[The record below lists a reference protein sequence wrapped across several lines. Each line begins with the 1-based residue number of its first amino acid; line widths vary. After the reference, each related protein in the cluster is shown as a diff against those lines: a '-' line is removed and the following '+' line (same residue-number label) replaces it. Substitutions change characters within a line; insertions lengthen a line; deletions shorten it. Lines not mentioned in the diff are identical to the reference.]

1 MGYPSSTSVAS
12 RGGFVGE
19 RRESMLGPDRQREAG
34 SARNSKLFSTLELR
48 YRRQALGS
56 GTNFYS
62 GRFSM
67 FDAYGQK
74 GGPTD

>member
-1 MGYPSSTSVAS
+1 MGCPSSTSVAS
-12 RGGFVGE
+12 RGRFMGE
-19 RRESMLGPDRQREAG
+19 RRDIMLRPDRQREAG

-56 GTNFYS
+56 GTIFYS

-74 GGPTD
+74 GGPAD